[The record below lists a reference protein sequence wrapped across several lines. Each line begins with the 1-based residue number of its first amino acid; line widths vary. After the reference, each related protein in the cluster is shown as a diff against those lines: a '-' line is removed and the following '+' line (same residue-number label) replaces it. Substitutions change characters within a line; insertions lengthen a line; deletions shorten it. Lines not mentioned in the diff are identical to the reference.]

1 MRFTEAVETLQKQN
15 PGTIVFVKNGIFFAA
30 LGKDAVALSENMGLK
45 KTCMRERICKVGFS
59 IKASEK
65 YIKTLQEKDLSFAF
79 YVINPNTERPEEI
92 YRHVGK
98 ICDETRCSL
107 NCAECPNRR
116 DTEDDILERLRG
128 LGK

>member
-30 LGKDAVALSENMGLK
+30 LGKDAVALS
-45 KTCMRERICKVGFS
+45 
-59 IKASEK
+59 
-65 YIKTLQEKDLSFAF
+65 
-79 YVINPNTERPEEI
+79 
-92 YRHVGK
+92 
-98 ICDETRCSL
+98 DETRCSL